1 MNKIVNEIVDFMK
14 RNGFSAWV
22 SVIIALII
30 LNFTFVSSPGMASH
44 LLNKVFKVDWSVLRF
59 LRDYILNLLTGFF
72 IISCVIELSV
82 SIHAGV
88 EKSLYF
94 DDKYQLFHHISRTFQ
109 KLVGVLLLFVYFDLI
124 LIYYKSTADV
134 VISMLL
140 NYIWAIS
147 GTTVLYFIGLVFYLY
162 RANY

>member
-1 MNKIVNEIVDFMK
+1 MNKIINEIVDFMK
-14 RNGFSAWV
+14 SNGFYAWV

-30 LNFTFVSSPGMASH
+30 FNFTFVSSPGMASH
-44 LLNKVFKVDWSVLRF
+44 LLNKVFKVNWSVLRF

-72 IISCVIELSV
+72 MILCVIELSV

-88 EKSLYF
+88 EKNLYF
-94 DDKYQLFHHISRTFQ
+94 DDKYQLFHHTSRTFQ
-109 KLVGVLLLFVYFDLI
+109 KLAGVLLLFVYFDLI

-140 NYIWAIS
+140 IYIWAIS

-162 RANY
+162 RANH